1 VIVTAL
7 GAATEVHS
15 QVEWRQWSQADR
27 LRVREESYSCNAA
40 NTQACGD
47 VYVCRRGKS
56 RCIPVLHHQ
65 PFGVLTYKK
74 AGEECVKASGI
85 PYTIIRPG
93 RLSEGPFTGKGVAC
107 NGWDE
112 DCTTWQICWSTAR
125 ACAGL
130 NDRVLRATTGTLKGV
145 NISNHDDLSG
155 QAARSMV
162 AELLAQAF
170 LIDELKNRVVAMEST
185 SEEGPGTDT
194 DKWRALIPVP

>member
-1 VIVTAL
+1 VKNLTAAMPPTL
-7 GAATEVHS
+7 KHVAMCTSAG
-15 QVEWRQWSQADR
+15 VERADAFPFFIIN
-27 LRVREESYSCNAA
+27 L
-40 NTQACGD
+40 
-47 VYVCRRGKS
+47 
-56 RCIPVLHHQ
+56 
-65 PFGVLTYKK
+65 FGVLTYKK